1 MTGLLDFLQTPESR
15 MGIGL
20 LAAAGP
26 RADGAGFGQ
35 RLNEAMGMQDAY
47 GQNQMR
53 QKFMQAQMDEQQ
65 RKTQEAMQQK
75 QAQAALQ
82 AAIPSLYSQGEGG
95 RPGAF
100 DVQRALQLGLTPD
113 QISKYASVPD
123 AGRQEVARTIE
134 TTDAQGRPVTL
145 QTDKFGGT
153 VGQGLSK
160 WLAPVS
166 VNQGD
171 RTTFIDPATMQQK
184 GSFGINMSQSE
195 RDASA
200 RGWAGNAIQR
210 ERLAFDQAGAVAE
223 GGGPGQTALVKQ
235 FGKPSPHYRWKEDG
249 SEEAIPGGPADIKA
263 GEIGAKTAARA
274 EMAKAAAGNVLDA
287 VEDARKLV
295 GYNTAGPGS
304 MFSNVPGTDARDLQS
319 KIETIKANLG
329 FDRLQQMRESSP
341 TGGALGAVA
350 VQELVALQSTVASL
364 DQAQSPKQLRQSLDK
379 IEKHYKKWGETVDQA
394 QNGAGGASGG
404 WGDKPKGNVVDALP
418 TANSSNK
425 GQRIRDTTTGKILR
439 SNGMQWKEE

>member
-1 MTGLLDFLQTPESR
+1 MSGLLDFLNTPESR
-15 MGIGL
+15 LGIGL

-53 QKFMQAQMDEQQ
+53 QKFMQALMDEQQ

-153 VGQGLSK
+153 IGLGLSK

-171 RTTFIDPATMQQK
+171 RTTFIDPVTMQPK
-184 GSFGINMSQSE
+184 GSFGLNMSQSE

-200 RGWAGNAIQR
+200 RWWASNALEKQR
-210 ERLAFDQAGAVAE
+210 LEFDQAGAVAE
-223 GGGPGQTALVKQ
+223 GGGPGQMALVRQ
-235 FGKPSPHYRWKEDG
+235 FGKPPAGYRWKEDG
-249 SEEAIPGGPADIKA
+249 AMEAVPGGPADIKA
-263 GEIGAKTAARA
+263 GEAGGKAAARA

>member
-1 MTGLLDFLQTPESR
+1 MAGLLDFLQTPESR

-134 TTDAQGRPVTL
+134 TKDAQGRPVTM
-145 QTDKFGGT
+145 QFDKYGQP
-153 VGQGLSK
+153 VGQGMEQWK
-160 WLAPVS
+160 APMM

-171 RTTFIDPATMQQK
+171 RTTAIDPATLQAR

-195 RDASA
+195 RDASS
-200 RGWAGNAIQR
+200 RGWAGVANAR
-210 ERLAFDQAGAVAE
+210 DRLAFDKSKPAEAEKPTWDAVTGSWVYRPSADAPTGRAVPIAGYTKPLNDIQAKA
-223 GGGPGQTALVKQ
+223 QL
-235 FGKPSPHYRWKEDG
+235 FGTRMKE
-249 SEEAIPGGPADIKA
+249 ADSILQNL
-263 GEIGAKTAARA
+263 
-274 EMAKAAAGNVLDA
+274 AAAGKEFTTPGANTPLIGPA
-287 VEDARKLV
+287 VNLV
-295 GYNTAGPGS
+295 DSEKG
-304 MFSNVPGTDARDLQS
+304 Q
-319 KIETIKANLG
+319 
-329 FDRLQQMRESSP
+329 
-341 TGGALGAVA
+341 
-350 VQELVALQSTVASL
+350 
-364 DQAQSPKQLRQSLDK
+364 QLRQ
-379 IEKHYKKWGETVDQA
+379 A
-394 QNGAGGASGG
+394 QRDFLNAVLRRESGAVIADTEFASGTQQYFPQP
-404 WGDKPKGNVVDALP
+404 GDGPAVIAQKARNRALATHAILSEVPSTAAPLQPSKQGQVPKAP
-418 TANSSNK
+418 MK
-425 GQRIRDTTTGKILR
+425 GQTV
-439 SNGMQWKEE
+439 NGYKFKGGDPADQNNWEKM